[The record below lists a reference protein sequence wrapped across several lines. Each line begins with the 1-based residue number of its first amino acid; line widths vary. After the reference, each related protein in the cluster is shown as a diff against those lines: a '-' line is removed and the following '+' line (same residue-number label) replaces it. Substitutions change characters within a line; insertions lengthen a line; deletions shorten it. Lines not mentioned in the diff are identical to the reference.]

1 MQSRQQARRQQRT
14 NAKLVIKSSQPQ
26 PKQTS
31 VKPKTPARPGANNN
45 KNPSKKN
52 NSRIAP
58 SIRAPVKG
66 KIATNNNIN
75 PTRGIPRTAPSK
87 PLRNAMTSQDR
98 IHGNLKKKS
107 PWYQAIMNPAQGAG
121 IKIPDDVG
129 VETGTLQ
136 LSFESAFTTNASGI
150 GGWRCFTPY
159 PNAIGGAGTPGE
171 NYNILNPASGV
182 ASLTWL
188 SGAPFPT
195 NEVLRAYSRAVRITS
210 YALYCQPEVSL
221 AEAQGEMIL
230 SFDIFGFN
238 EAPDID
244 THRNSFGAG
253 IMPLNECKPMKV
265 IWTPAS
271 RNQNTYKSFFD
282 TYFESFGQ
290 DDNEVPTWHT
300 QILVQGCAPSQVF
313 RVRCVVNYEFIPY
326 ANAIDILS
334 ANPSPMDA
342 TEVDLVESWVA
353 DTPATRPSSTTE
365 ISTAPGAAILEDHG
379 PQDGG
384 PTGFGMFFDILTE
397 VLPEALEVLPALF

>member
-1 MQSRQQARRQQRT
+1 MQSQSRQQSRLKARQQ
-14 NAKLVIKSSQPQ
+14 AKLVVKAQQ
-26 PKQTS
+26 PKQQT
-31 VKPKTPARPGANNN
+31 KPAQKKQAIKANNSP
-45 KNPSKKN
+45 NPTKKN
-52 NSRIAP
+52 NSRIVANNQAKIKP
-58 SIRAPVKG
+58 RVARANKG
-66 KIATNNNIN
+66 TTK
-75 PTRGIPRTAPSK
+75 GIPRTAPSK
-87 PLRNAMTSQDR
+87 PMQYLSSQDR

-136 LSFESAFTTNASGI
+136 LSFESSFQTNANGI

-159 PNAIGGAGTPGE
+159 PNAIGGVGTAGE
-171 NYNILNPASGV
+171 NYNILDPATML
-182 ASLTWL
+182 SLVWL
-188 SGAPFPT
+188 PGQPFPT
-195 NEVLRAYSRAVRITS
+195 NEVLRSYSRAVRITS
-210 YALYCQPEVSL
+210 YALYVQPEVSL

-230 SFDIFGFN
+230 TFDIFGFN
-238 EAPDID
+238 QSPTID
-244 THRNSFGAG
+244 EFRNSFGAG
-253 IMPLNECKPMKV
+253 IMPLNVCEPMKV

-282 TYFESFGQ
+282 TDFEAYGQ

-300 QILVQGCAPSQVF
+300 QVLVQGCAPDQVF

-326 ANAIDILS
+326 ANAIDILG

-353 DTPATRPSSTTE
+353 DTPATRPSTNVE
-365 ISTAPGAAILEDHG
+365 ISTAPGAGILSQTG